1 MTGRRGACFAL
12 LAGIGLAGGC
22 GEELAEREAERPAS
36 PVPVCELI
44 DASDLQQ
51 IFVDELTLDVEA
63 STADSCA
70 WKDAETGEAF
80 LEYEVLPYSEDLH
93 ARVQALRAEQDGE
106 TEQTNVRTVKGIGDA
121 AIWTDLGLFVN
132 RNGRTLRIAP
142 ADPDGD
148 RAPYQELA
156 RLLLTRMEAG

>member
-1 MTGRRGACFAL
+1 MTGRRSACFAL
-12 LAGIGLAGGC
+12 VAGIGLAAGC
-22 GEELAEREAERPAS
+22 GEELAEREAEPSAP
-36 PVPVCELI
+36 PVAACELI

-51 IFVDELTLDVEA
+51 IFVNELTLDAEA
-63 STADSCA
+63 SMADACVWQDS
-70 WKDAETGEAF
+70 ETGDAF

-93 ARVQALRAEQDGE
+93 ARFRALRAEQGE
-106 TEQTNVRTVKGIGDA
+106 ETDETNVSTVRGIGDA

-132 RNGRTLRIAP
+132 RNGRTLRITPVDA
-142 ADPDGD
+142 AGD

>member
-1 MTGRRGACFAL
+1 MTGRRSACFAL
-12 LAGIGLAGGC
+12 VAGIGLAAGC
-22 GEELAEREAERPAS
+22 GEELAEREVESSPP

-51 IFVDELTLDVEA
+51 IFVNDLTLDVQD
-63 STADSCA
+63 STADSCT
-70 WKDAETGEAF
+70 WKDVDTGDAF
-80 LEYEVLPYSEDLH
+80 LRYELLPYSEDLD
-93 ARVQALRAEQDGE
+93 ARVRALR
-106 TEQTNVRTVKGIGDA
+106 TEQGEGPEGLDIRTVKGIGDA

-132 RNGRTLRIAP
+132 RSGRTLRITPVDA
-142 ADPDGD
+142 AGD